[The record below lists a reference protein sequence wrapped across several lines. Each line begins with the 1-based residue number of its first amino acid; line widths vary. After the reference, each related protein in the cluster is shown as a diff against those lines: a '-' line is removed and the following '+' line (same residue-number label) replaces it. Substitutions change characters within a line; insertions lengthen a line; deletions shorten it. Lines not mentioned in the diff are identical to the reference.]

1 MKMQTALDNT
11 SVASAKYAERSRP
24 EIGEPHASN
33 QADHRTQTDR
43 RTGADL
49 ESKVHTPSI
58 LATAGSAAGGAFLVG
73 SFAGPIGALGGA
85 LIGIGLGLYLQ
96 KSNKK

>member
-11 SVASAKYAERSRP
+11 SVVSAKYAEQSHR
-24 EIGEPHASN
+24 EKGEPRSAN
-33 QADHRTQTDR
+33 QADR
-43 RTGADL
+43 RTVADL
-49 ESKVHTPSI
+49 KSEVHTSSI

-73 SFAGPIGALGGA
+73 SFGGPIGALGGA